1 MQKEYAVGQI
11 LDIGATGDIPE
22 GEAIVVAGED
32 NETGKDIAV
41 FHAEDGKFYALDDNC
56 THETASLAEGW
67 IEGDRVECPLHATEF
82 CLRTGK
88 VMCLPATESTFT
100 HVVEVVDGR
109 IQLHPGESVPDAVRK

>member
-1 MQKEYAVGQI
+1 MAQGIDVAGVEE
-11 LDIGATGDIPE
+11 IPE
-22 GEAIVVAGED
+22 GEAIVVEAQVE
-32 NETGKDIAV
+32 GKPRDVAV
-41 FHAEDGKFYALDDNC
+41 FHAEDGEFYALDDEC

-88 VMCLPATESTFT
+88 VLCLPATEDTYT

-109 IQLHPGESVPDAVRK
+109 ILLHPGESRPDAVRK